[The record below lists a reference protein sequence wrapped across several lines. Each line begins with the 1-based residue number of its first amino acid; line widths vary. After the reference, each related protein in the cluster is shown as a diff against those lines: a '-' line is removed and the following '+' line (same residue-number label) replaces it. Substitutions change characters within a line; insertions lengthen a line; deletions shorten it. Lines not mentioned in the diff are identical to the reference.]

1 MQQPR
6 PPIVIGG
13 KGEKRTLRL
22 VARFAS
28 MWDAMFVEDQKDE
41 WLRLREVMW
50 GHCQDVGRDPT
61 EIACS
66 SHLSIAPDPDPGE
79 VAQRAATMFDTG
91 IDVVIL
97 GFTAAHHG
105 GTVESIATAIAE
117 LN

>member
-1 MQQPR
+1 
-6 PPIVIGG
+6 
-13 KGEKRTLRL
+13 
-22 VARFAS
+22 

-97 GFTAAHHG
+97 GFTAAHDG